1 MATLSTPCT
10 KCEASETFCRRRN
23 YRLSYLDTTVLVN
36 NLENDSMTMSLN
48 DSLKTLKSHHVSF
61 QDWWSALYEPL
72 AFPPAQRQAELR
84 LWIEF
89 LKLPSYE
96 TLMYVYT
103 PEEAAQAIESVWHQW
118 QALLEQRLHHRIPI
132 QYLLGYAYFLDLKLE
147 VFPPCLIPRPESELL
162 CEAVVEEILARASSQ
177 ALNTPIWEVGIGT
190 GCLSLG
196 ITQLLRS
203 KSLALPDFFAGDI
216 CSTALELAKR
226 NASTYQTPITLF
238 SSDLLQGFPPELQ
251 APQVLV
257 ANLPYIDPALH
268 DTLQAEVLHHEGHH
282 TLFAEEAGFAL
293 LFRLI
298 EEVSVRFG
306 DSWQGVLA
314 LEFGE
319 GMHENLAQRLKASGF
334 QHQRWVKDYQ
344 GIVRHI
350 LASRM
355 PLFVI

>member
-1 MATLSTPCT
+1 MPITRLRSNETL
-10 KCEASETFCRRRN
+10 
-23 YRLSYLDTTVLVN
+23 
-36 NLENDSMTMSLN
+36 
-48 DSLKTLKSHHVSF
+48 
-61 QDWWSALYEPL
+61 QDWWTNLHEPL
-72 AFPPAQRQAELR
+72 ALSPTQRRVELM

-96 TLMYVYT
+96 TLLYVNNS
-103 PEEAAQAIESVWHQW
+103 EETARTIEAVWHEW
-118 QALLEQRLHHRIPI
+118 KPILEQRLHHRIPI

-147 VFPPCLIPRPESELL
+147 VCPPCLIPRPESELL
-162 CEAVVEEILARASSQ
+162 CEAVVEEMVARASSQ

-196 ITQLLRS
+196 IDQLLRS

-238 SSDLLQGFPPELQ
+238 SSDLLQGFPLEVQ

-257 ANLPYIDPALH
+257 GNLPYIDLALH
-268 DTLQAEVLHHEGHH
+268 DTLQPEVLHHEGHH

-298 EEVSVRFG
+298 EEASIRFG